1 MTHPTDTP
9 LARAVDQWAH
19 TTQGI
24 ADSALSTTWEWRGYE
39 EGIRFA
45 FFRVME
51 ELRTLAANLTAERA
65 RTGPPITAAQ
75 HAMAQYNAAWHDLDA
90 VLLGVSD
97 DVLDQAPDS
106 GDWPIYMVMGHMFA
120 VPRNFFAQTAH
131 ALTLYRA
138 GTPIEAPMPDE
149 QVAEF
154 LGHTWEQ
161 YEIMMEGTR
170 AGVLANYAAM
180 HNRIIR
186 FFADVTEEELSA
198 PTLWWESYEIPVQFR
213 LHRFESHMRQHTVQI
228 EKGLASLGLAPSEAK
243 RLNRH
248 IYAALADCEGVLIG
262 AWDLG
267 EEPISATTQS
277 ITDLTAEIAQL
288 IAG

>member
-9 LARAVDQWAH
+9 LVRAVDLWAH

-24 ADSALSTTWEWRGYE
+24 TDAALNTTWEWRAYD
-39 EGIRFA
+39 EGVRFA

-51 ELRTLAANLTAERA
+51 ELRTLAANLNAERA
-65 RTGPPITAAQ
+65 RSGPPITAAQ

-90 VLLGVSD
+90 VLIGVSD
-97 DVLDQAPDS
+97 DALDQSPEN
-106 GDWPIYMVMGHMFA
+106 GEWPIYMVLSHAFA
-120 VPRNFFAQTAH
+120 VPRNFFAQTAY
-131 ALTLYRA
+131 ALRLHRE

-149 QVAEF
+149 EVVEF

-161 YEIMMEGTR
+161 YEIMMDGTR
-170 AGVLANYAAM
+170 AGILANYAAM
-180 HNRIIR
+180 HDRIIR
-186 FFADVTEEELSA
+186 FFADVTDEELSA
-198 PTLWWESYEIPVQFR
+198 PTLWWEGYEIPLQFR

-228 EKGLASLGLAPSEAK
+228 EKILAALSLAPSEGK

-248 IYAALADCEGVLIG
+248 IYAALADCEGVRIG

-267 EEPISATTQS
+267 EEITSATTQS
-277 ITDLTAEIAQL
+277 LTELTAEIAQL
-288 IAG
+288 IA